1 MGTGYK
7 RLTDASNRNR
17 PDPDALLRQ
26 VTAQEKAARRG
37 KLKIFFGA
45 SPGVGKTYAM
55 LAAAGQTRT
64 QGVDVVVGLVETHGR
79 HETEALL
86 QELDLLPRK
95 LVEHRGRTLTEFDLD
110 AALARCPALLL
121 VDELAH
127 TNAPGCRH
135 PKRWQDVEELL
146 AAGIDVW
153 TTLNVQHLESLNDVV
168 GGITGVRVW
177 ETVADRVFDA
187 ADEVA
192 LVDLPPD
199 DLLTR
204 LKEGKVYLPEQAAR
218 AAEHFFRRGNL
229 IALRDLA
236 LRRTAER
243 VDAQMQGAR
252 LAAPGSQVWATSE
265 SLLVCLGPGDTDGKL
280 VRTAARL
287 ASRLN
292 AHWHAVYIET
302 PRLQR
307 LPEAQR
313 RAILDTLKL
322 AQEMGAETAVLAAPD
337 LVDAALDYARERNL
351 GKIVIGRRAR
361 PQRRWWGQFMRRLG
375 ERAPDIDL
383 IAVARR
389 GEDGRPV
396 RHRGAADDAPV
407 PRIAKAIWPRYV
419 AAALLCLGITAL
431 AVPLRDYLELTNIVM
446 LFLLGVVVV
455 AFRWGRG
462 PAVLAAVLCVALLD
476 FFFVPP
482 HLTFAVS
489 DAQYLL
495 TFGVMLT
502 VGLTI
507 GHLTALLRYQAR
519 IAGHREE
526 RIRNLYQ
533 MAKALAS
540 ALSESQV
547 AAISD
552 RFLEASFHAQATVLL
567 PDAAGKLT
575 PGDAQ
580 APTVDV
586 AIAQWCFDHGE
597 PAGIGTDTLPAA
609 SAAYLPLKAP
619 VGVRGV
625 LVVEPSRPRL
635 LHIPEQRRLL
645 ETYAALIAMALE
657 RLHFVTQAHGS
668 RLGAESE
675 RLRSSLLAALS
686 HDLRT
691 PLTALVGLADTL
703 TLQLLAVQAP
713 ESETAVA
720 IRDQALRTSR
730 LVDNL
735 LEMARLQSGTVQPRK
750 DWLALEELI
759 GAAIKV
765 LEPSLAGHPLQTD
778 LPADLPL
785 VQGDAVMLE
794 RVLVNL
800 LDNAIKYTPP
810 GTPLGITAHVA
821 GDALE
826 VAVWDEGPGLPPGQ
840 ERIIF
845 DRFTRGQRES
855 VIAGVGLGLAIC
867 QAIVD
872 AHGGRIRAENRPE
885 GGARF
890 VFTLPLAPS
899 PAAADE
905 VGPPTHAQA
914 ESSTAT
920 S

>member
-1 MGTGYK
+1 MTEVPG
-7 RLTDASNRNR
+7 R

-26 VTAQEKAARRG
+26 VTADEVAARRG

-45 SPGVGKTYAM
+45 APGVGKTYAM
-55 LAAAGQTRT
+55 LAAARQARA

-79 HETEALL
+79 PETQALL
-86 QELDLLPRK
+86 DGLEILPRK
-95 LVEHRGRTLTEFDLD
+95 PVQHHQRALTEFDLD
-110 AALARCPALLL
+110 AALARHPALLL

-127 TNAPGCRH
+127 SNLPGCRH

-177 ETVADRVFDA
+177 ETVPDQAFDA

-252 LAAPGSQVWATSE
+252 LATPGSQVWATSE

-292 AHWHAVYIET
+292 AHWHAIYIET

-313 RAILDTLKL
+313 AAILATLKL

-351 GKIVIGRRAR
+351 SKIVIGRRAR

-389 GEDGRPV
+389 GDDGRPA
-396 RHRGAADDAPV
+396 RRSPAADNAPA
-407 PRIAKAIWPRYV
+407 PRIAKPAWPRY
-419 AAALLCLGITAL
+419 LGAIVSCVSITAL
-431 AVPLRDYLELTNIVM
+431 ATPLRPYLELTNIVM
-446 LFLLGVVVV
+446 LFLLGVVLV

-462 PAVLAAVLCVALLD
+462 PAVLMAVLSVALFD

-482 HLTFAVS
+482 RLTFAVS

-495 TFGVMLT
+495 TFAVMLI

-540 ALSESQV
+540 ALSEAQV

-552 RFLEASFHAQATVLL
+552 RFVEASFRAQATVLL
-567 PDAAGKLT
+567 PDAAGKLM
-575 PGDAQ
+575 PPDGQ
-580 APTVDV
+580 ALAVDV

-625 LVVEPSRPRL
+625 LVVEPSHPRL

-657 RLHFVTQAHGS
+657 RLHFVTEAHGS
-668 RLGAESE
+668 QLGAESE

-713 ESETAVA
+713 ESETAAA

-759 GAAIKV
+759 GGAIKA

-810 GTPLGITAHVA
+810 GTPLGITVRMQ

-826 VAVWDEGPGLPPGQ
+826 VAVWDEGPGLPVGQ
-840 ERIIF
+840 ERILF
-845 DRFTRGQRES
+845 ERFARGQRES
-855 VIAGVGLGLAIC
+855 AIAGVGLGLAIC
-867 QAIVD
+867 QAIID
-872 AHGGRIRAENRPE
+872 AHGGRIRAENRPA

-890 VFTLPLAPS
+890 VFTLPLTAP
-899 PAAADE
+899 PAAPDE
-905 VGPPTHAQA
+905 TGASAHTEEGP
-914 ESSTAT
+914 STAK